1 MMHSYE
7 ELLEMVVRDIPINK
21 SKMVYGITFIGLP
34 GVGKSTVANKLSK
47 KLGLYVTANDKI
59 RRILDELGYDVD
71 GEYRTLALS
80 LANERTRYM
89 LKNSVS
95 MIIDANMNGFY
106 EMAINNFN
114 EFNAKLFF
122 IKLECSEDVILDR
135 IDKRLVSSKKNNY
148 SKADR
153 NAYFANK
160 ERFKLKPFLEDLVFA
175 TINTENDID
184 NQIDIVVNKILDV
197 IN

>member
-1 MMHSYE
+1 MHSYE

-21 SKMVYGITFIGLP
+21 SKMVYGISFIGLP
-34 GVGKSTVANKLSK
+34 GVGKSTVADKLSK

-59 RRILDELGYDVD
+59 RRFLEELGYDID
-71 GEYRTLALS
+71 GEYRTLVES
-80 LANERTRYM
+80 LANDRTRYM
-89 LKNSVS
+89 LKNGIS

-114 EFNAKLFF
+114 EYDAMLFF

-135 IDKRLVSSKKNNY
+135 IDKRIVNSEKNNY
-148 SKADR
+148 SRAGR
-153 NAYFANK
+153 EVYFANK
-160 ERFKLKPFLEDLVFA
+160 EKFKLKSFPEELVFA
-175 TINTENDID
+175 TINTEDDID
-184 NQIDIVVNKILDV
+184 NQVDKVVNKILGV

>member
-1 MMHSYE
+1 MIHSYE

-21 SKMVYGITFIGLP
+21 SKIVYGISFIGLP

-59 RRILDELGYDVD
+59 RRLLEELGYDVD

-89 LKNSVS
+89 LKNGVS

-122 IKLECSEDVILDR
+122 IKL
-135 IDKRLVSSKKNNY
+135 
-148 SKADR
+148 
-153 NAYFANK
+153 
-160 ERFKLKPFLEDLVFA
+160 
-175 TINTENDID
+175 
-184 NQIDIVVNKILDV
+184 
-197 IN
+197 